1 MFKTTKSKL
10 IFVVIFSIIC
20 ISITICLIIYKNI
33 DIKDGNEKT
42 LGDIEE
48 NIKKKDV
55 QGIDLDGTYDQNDIK
70 CEQRK
75 YSKEKTEVEYCQI
88 SGLKNQTIQDKIN
101 KEIEHVALNC
111 YKEKVPSLD
120 EVVNIAVNVWNT
132 GNFAN
137 TMSFSVQYYAKISDD
152 SEEFYQGTKGLN
164 YDLNTGEKIT
174 IDKIFTSDAPIE
186 NILRKSAYYSL
197 LQDKTED
204 NLNGELVIR
213 DYGEIE
219 DEVVEF
225 INLYKR
231 GKLSEFYYTPRYIE
245 IFYGENKNVTIDM
258 KEFSE
263 YIAIYNRYLTSSN
276 LYEENNIGFKNLY
289 TLSNRYADSYYY
301 SNYQKENN
309 YFIDISV
316 NFQEESENE
325 FSKKLLKDK
334 KKEIENVKT
343 LATKNSN
350 NFYILNYYMSVYTGQ
365 DWEIKQRMTDYYE
378 RGNSYE
384 MTKHDFE
391 ENIEPIIIKYSRELE
406 DSGGIPDNV
415 YDFSET
421 LKIEPQETK
430 EYYNPETGEKLVI

>member
-1 MFKTTKSKL
+1 M
-10 IFVVIFSIIC
+10 
-20 ISITICLIIYKNI
+20 
-33 DIKDGNEKT
+33 
-42 LGDIEE
+42 
-48 NIKKKDV
+48 
-55 QGIDLDGTYDQNDIK
+55 
-70 CEQRK
+70 
-75 YSKEKTEVEYCQI
+75 
-88 SGLKNQTIQDKIN
+88 
-101 KEIEHVALNC
+101 NC

-334 KKEIENVKT
+334 IKAIEKEIENVKT